1 MQEILHNWLIF
12 FFLSINKTVSGFE
25 SLRKAKNPKSMNSP
39 KWNSKAR
46 LVGTVHSIYSD
57 LLAFFKDILDS
68 PQSWDDATVDAAGGY
83 VSKLKSAEFMFL
95 LEVFQ
100 NIFPHTELLF
110 NILQTRRFDISY
122 CNARVDNVK
131 DFIT

>member
-1 MQEILHNWLIF
+1 MQEIFHNWLIF
-12 FFLSINKTVSGFE
+12 FFSLSTKRSAGLNRYVKQRIP
-25 SLRKAKNPKSMNSP
+25 KACETR
-39 KWNSKAR
+39 WNSKAR

-83 VSKLKSAEFMFL
+83 ISKLKSAEFMFL